1 MFFISWKKYFKKY
14 RGSNFPQLTSLP
26 EAATPAA
33 TGQATDARIH
43 LRPIASKQARNK
55 VQSFLK
61 ENRMLNPEDT
71 DQLFNEESTLIGHIT
86 TDSGGLLLTDSI
98 WQDVIP
104 KVKDQIIIQLDVPPR
119 QRIPVR
125 ALRKD
130 GKRYLLIAIDEAQE
144 SKLTAEMVEVE

>member
-1 MFFISWKKYFKKY
+1 
-14 RGSNFPQLTSLP
+14 
-26 EAATPAA
+26 
-33 TGQATDARIH
+33 
-43 LRPIASKQARNK
+43 
-55 VQSFLK
+55 
-61 ENRMLNPEDT
+61 MLNPEDT